1 MNKEKIST
9 ILLGI
14 FVGLLLTGA
23 IVLFLKIYN
32 NKSGQK
38 TARPASVILPSPTNT
53 PPAIKELVIFSPAEG
68 ATVSAKTVKIEG
80 KTKPEEI
87 VILLNQQE
95 EKIISANKD
104 GSFNTN
110 MNLEEGENNIYLYS
124 NGLTETRNIIYIP
137 ENNL

>member
-38 TARPASVILPSPTNT
+38 TARPASVILPSPTNV